1 MNRFNTCY
9 CVAMALLACF
19 TASPLIAED
28 KKPAAASEGK
38 SSRPNIIFF
47 FTDDHGWRDSEPY
60 GNPYIKT
67 PNMTRLAKESMQFM
81 HAYAAS
87 PTCSPSRSTVATG
100 LMPHRCGA
108 DFFGAPIARDIKV
121 MSGYFNEAGYHTV
134 SVGKSGYLHGGW
146 GLSSAR
152 SNRYT
157 QGIGDVDRADEYIRK
172 YKGEKPLFMYIGCSQ
187 PHQPWQKNKIY
198 EPEKIPVPPNYVDT
212 PETRLAMADYYQD
225 VTVMDEKLGKVLD
238 ALDAREDLK
247 KNTLLV
253 FSTDQGAH
261 LPFGKWNLYDTGL
274 RVPFLATWPGV
285 IEPGSKTESMINLAD
300 VLPTFLEAAGESI
313 PEGLDGKSFLP
324 VLKDGSQKHRDV
336 VFGTHTG
343 NNNGPENNH
352 NNNPMRTIRTPTHRY
367 IFNLEPDRLFNTSCR
382 THDPRVSPRAYYK
395 TWQEKAKTDD
405 FAERMIQAFEHRPAD
420 ELYDLE
426 ADPYEMNN
434 LADDPKHAELLKSLK
449 TQLTEWCRTQ
459 GDVEALKKLDPNLAP
474 AASQQ
479 PNIVF
484 ILSDDQAWTD
494 YGFMGHKDI
503 KTPHLD
509 KLASRSLVFERGYV
523 AAPLCRPSLAS
534 LATGLYPFQ
543 HGITGNDVGNP
554 AKKRAALDKG
564 RTPLDT
570 ELGVNGGKD
579 RATLDAPM
587 KAAFHKHPS
596 FIKMLTSNGYLAHQ
610 SGKWWEGSYKDGGFT
625 HGMTHG
631 DPKRGGRHGDVGLKI
646 GRRSMKPVTDFID
659 EATKQKK
666 PFLLWYAPFLPHT
679 PHNPPKRLL
688 EKYTVP
694 GRAEDVA
701 KYYAMCEWFDE
712 TCGQLLGYLDKKNLT
727 ENTMV
732 IYICDNG
739 WAAASTNAS
748 DPNQKLWK
756 GFALRSKG
764 SPFENGIRSPI
775 MVSWPGHV
783 RQINSQR
790 APAHAIDIFP
800 TIAAA
805 AGLKAP
811 ENLQGINLLNA
822 EARRKRRPVFG
833 VTHSIQDMTPGDPD
847 STLQYLWCIEGNWKL
862 LVRHDG
868 KDTTRYKNL
877 HIWDTAPV
885 RLYNLKTDPH
895 EKNDRAGANPDVV
908 NRMKKKIKAWHLK

>member
-1 MNRFNTCY
+1 
-9 CVAMALLACF
+9 MALLACF

-28 KKPAAASEGK
+28 EKAAAASEGK
-38 SSRPNIIFF
+38 SNRPNIIFF

-67 PNMTRLAKESMQFM
+67 PNITRLAKESMQFM

-87 PTCSPSRSTVATG
+87 PTCSPSRSTVVTG

-108 DFFGAPIARDIKV
+108 DFFGAPIARDIKIV
-121 MSGYFNEAGYHTV
+121 PGYFNEAGYHTV
-134 SVGKSGYLHGGW
+134 SAGKDGFIQGGW
-146 GLSSAR
+146 GLSSPGR
-152 SNRYT
+152 NRYT
-157 QGIGDVDRADEYIRK
+157 QRIGDVDRTDEYIRK

-198 EPEKIPVPPNYVDT
+198 DPEKIPVPPNFVDT
-212 PETRLAMADYYQD
+212 PEMRLSMANYYQD

-247 KNTLLV
+247 KNTLFV

-261 LPFGKWNLYDTGL
+261 LPFGKWNLYDAGL
-274 RVPFLATWPGV
+274 RVPFMASWPGV
-285 IEPGSKTESMINLAD
+285 IEPGSKTESMISLAD

-313 PEGLDGKSFLP
+313 PDGLDGKSFLP

-343 NNNGPENNH
+343 NNNGPESNH

-367 IFNLEPDRLFNTSCR
+367 IFTLEPDRLFHTSFR
-382 THDPRVSPRAYYK
+382 KPNPLHNPVAVYK
-395 TWQEKAKTDD
+395 SWQEKAKTDD
-405 FAERMIQAFEHRPAD
+405 FAKRVIQTYEHRPAE

-434 LADDPKHAELLKSLK
+434 LADDPKHGELLKSLK
-449 TQLTEWCRTQ
+449 AQLTEWCRTQ
-459 GDVEALKKLDPNLAP
+459 DDVEALKRLDPNLAP
-474 AASQQ
+474 VASQQ

-523 AAPLCRPSLAS
+523 ASPLCRPSLAS
-534 LATGLYPFQ
+534 IATGLYPFQ
-543 HGITGNDVGNP
+543 HGITGNDVGS
-554 AKKRAALDKG
+554 
-564 RTPLDT
+564 
-570 ELGVNGGKD
+570 GGKG

-587 KAAFHKHPS
+587 KAAFHQHPS
-596 FIKMLTSNGYLAHQ
+596 FIKMLTANGYLAHQ
-610 SGKWWEGSYKDGGFT
+610 SGKWWEGSFADGGFT

-631 DPKRGGRHGDVGLKI
+631 DPERGGRHGDAGLKI
-646 GRRSMKPVTDFID
+646 GRNGLKPITEFID
-659 EATKQKK
+659 EATDANK
-666 PFLLWYAPFLPHT
+666 PFMVWYAPFLPHT
-679 PHNPPKRLL
+679 PHNPPQRLL

-694 GRAEDVA
+694 DRAEDVA

-712 TCGQLLGYLDKKNLT
+712 TCGQLLGYLEKKNLT

-748 DPNQKLWK
+748 DPKQKSWK

-790 APAHAIDIFP
+790 ALAHAIDIFP

-833 VTHSIQDMTPGDPD
+833 VTNSIQDMTPGDPN
-847 STLQYLWCIEGNWKL
+847 STLQYLWCIEDSWKL
-862 LVRHDG
+862 LVRYDG
-868 KDTTRYKNL
+868 KNTTMYKNV
-877 HIWDTAPV
+877 HAWDTAPV
-885 RLYNLKTDPH
+885 RLYQLKNDPH
-895 EKNDRAGANPDVV
+895 EKNDLAEANPHIV
-908 NRMKKKIKAWHLK
+908 KKLSKKIEAWHPVDRK